1 MTRRDCVTPGVCLVA
16 WVALALWVRPDR
28 IVTSPFELPIALT
41 IGGGLAPW
49 LRGRRSAAIWF
60 LAACACA
67 IAYQLW
73 ALDTAHALG
82 VEVADL
88 PAQAS
93 LDPVY
98 RRIGRRAAYLTTAAL
113 TAWMVLARRF
123 AFPRTTDD
131 SNRRTEIPS
140 A

>member
-1 MTRRDCVTPGVCLVA
+1 MTRRDYVTPGVCLVA
-16 WVALALWVRPDR
+16 WVALALWVRPDQ
-28 IVTSPFELPIALT
+28 IVTTPFELPIALT

-49 LRGRRSAAIWF
+49 LRGRRTALIWF
-60 LAACACA
+60 LAVCACA
-67 IAYQLW
+67 AAYQLW
-73 ALDTAHALG
+73 ALDTARALG
-82 VEVADL
+82 VDVPDL
-88 PAQAS
+88 PSQAS

-98 RRIGRRAAYLTTAAL
+98 RKIGRRAAYLTTAAL

-131 SNRRTEIPS
+131 STSPTTNPN